1 MPSTLSHPRPA
12 AGLIA
17 TGLVAASLT
26 AASLT
31 AAGLLATAMLASNVA
46 RAAEPYDAACDTA
59 PEHGQSVPLIVTGF
73 ETGSAAVPANQE
85 SDIRAFANTLPS
97 GTTICVVGQADKRG
111 PVDLN
116 DRLAMNRARA
126 VAARLI
132 GAGVAP
138 QDLSVSSRAE
148 AFGDTAPNWF
158 WFNGSRRVEVV
169 ALY

>member
-1 MPSTLSHPRPA
+1 MPSHANHPRPA

-17 TGLVAASLT
+17 TGLVAAT
-26 AASLT
+26 LT
-31 AAGLLATAMLASNVA
+31 AAGLLATALLATGVA
-46 RAAEPYDAACDTA
+46 RAAEPYDAACDAA
-59 PEHGQSVPLIVTGF
+59 PEYGQSVPLIVTGF

-85 SDIRAFANTLPS
+85 GDIRAFAGTLPS
-97 GTTICVVGQADKRG
+97 GTTICIVGQADKRG

-138 QDLSVSSRAE
+138 QNLSVSSRAE
-148 AFGDTAPNWF
+148 AFGDTAPSWLWF
-158 WFNGSRRVEVV
+158 DGSRRVEVV

>member
-1 MPSTLSHPRPA
+1 MPSHAYHPPPA

-26 AASLT
+26 AAGLFAT
-31 AAGLLATAMLASNVA
+31 ALLAAGVA
-46 RAAEPYDAACDTA
+46 GAAEPYDAACDA
-59 PEHGQSVPLIVTGF
+59 VPEHGQSVPLIVTGF
-73 ETGSAAVPANQE
+73 ETGSAAVPVDQE
-85 SDIRAFANTLPS
+85 GDIHAYANTLPP

-116 DRLAMNRARA
+116 DQLAMNRARA

-148 AFGDTAPNWF
+148 AFGDTAPSWL

>member
-1 MPSTLSHPRPA
+1 MPSHAYSPRPA

-26 AASLT
+26 AAGLFAT
-31 AAGLLATAMLASNVA
+31 ALLAAGVA
-46 RAAEPYDAACDTA
+46 RATEPYDAACNAA
-59 PEHGQSVPLIVTGF
+59 PEYGQSVPLIVTGF
-73 ETGSAAVPANQE
+73 KTGSAAVPDDQE
-85 SDIRAFANTLPS
+85 VDIRAFAATLPS

-116 DRLAMNRARA
+116 DQLAMNRARA

-138 QDLSVSSRAE
+138 QNLSVSSRAE
-148 AFGDTAPNWF
+148 AFGDTAPSWF
-158 WFNGSRRVEVV
+158 WFDGSRRVEVV
-169 ALY
+169 ALD

>member
-1 MPSTLSHPRPA
+1 MPSNAYHPRPS

-26 AASLT
+26 AA
-31 AAGLLATAMLASNVA
+31 GLLATAMLAAGVA
-46 RAAEPYDAACDTA
+46 RAAEPYDAACNV
-59 PEHGQSVPLIVTGF
+59 ESEYGQSNSLIVTGF
-73 ETGSAAVPANQE
+73 ETGSTAVPADQE
-85 SDIRAFANTLPS
+85 ADIRAFANPLPI

-116 DRLAMNRARA
+116 DQLAMNRARA

-138 QDLSVSSRAE
+138 QDLTVSSRAE
-148 AFGDTAPNWF
+148 AFGDTAPSWF
-158 WFNGSRRVEVV
+158 WFDGSRRVEVV
-169 ALY
+169 ALR